1 MLTRQQ
7 RFTEDLPAG
16 EEFYFQWHITE
27 RCNRACKHCYQDG
40 HATAEL
46 ASTDLLTIV
55 DRMEE
60 AVRKWGRKGTLS
72 LTGGEPFIRRDD
84 LHTLMN
90 RIDGSE
96 CLAYYDIL
104 TNGSLISEAET
115 EALVKH
121 PRLRRIQVSLE
132 GATAKTNDAIRGP
145 GSFESTISAI
155 RFLRD
160 ARIDVSVMSTISRL
174 NHQEVPDLIELAGR
188 EGVTTLALER
198 LIPEGTG
205 AGLSD
210 QVLNSE
216 ELRKVYEG
224 VYQVAT
230 NSSLV
235 RVLLY
240 RPLFALLAPDDPTVG
255 ALCSAGNNALTIMPD
270 GTVYPCRR
278 LPIPI
283 GNVLTDG
290 FFKIWYGSEVLWQ
303 LRNPDNLGGKCRDC
317 DLLTQ
322 CRGCRAMAY
331 FTTGN
336 YMAEDPQCWR

>member
-1 MLTRQQ
+1 MLTGK
-7 RFTEDLPAG
+7 EKLIDDLSAG

-40 HATAEL
+40 HGTAEL
-46 ASTDLLTIV
+46 PLTDLLTIV

-60 AVRKWGRKGTLS
+60 AVQKWGRKGTLS
-72 LTGGEPFIRRDD
+72 LTGGEPFIRRND
-84 LHTLMN
+84 LHALMN
-90 RIDGSE
+90 RIDESE
-96 CLAYYDIL
+96 CLVYYDIL
-104 TNGSLISEAET
+104 TNGSLISEFEA
-115 EALVKH
+115 EALADH

-155 RFLRD
+155 RLLRD
-160 ARIDVSVMSTISRL
+160 AGIVVSVMTTISRF
-174 NHQEVPDLIELAGR
+174 NKDEIPALIDLAGE

-198 LIPEGTG
+198 LIPEGAG

-210 QVLNSE
+210 QVLSSG
-216 ELRKVYEG
+216 ELQELYKD
-224 VYQVAT
+224 VYQIAT
-230 NSSLV
+230 NGSRV

-240 RPLFALLAPDDPTVG
+240 RPLFALLAPNDPTVG

-290 FFKIWYGSEVLWQ
+290 FFKIWYGSEVLWR

-317 DLLTQ
+317 DLITQ